1 MCNGK
6 IETTL
11 VGLLVMAGFLSVAG
25 FVFAA
30 PADIIVVQNPVG
42 TPTLT
47 NFFENVMVKL
57 GSIIAYLAVLAI
69 VIGGIMYII
78 SGMGGGNENMK
89 KIAQNTIVFAIIGLA
104 LAAAGPAFL
113 KQIKI
118 IVLGGAGAA
127 MPVNIGDAPTIATIV
142 TNTLEFLLSIVGIL
156 AIISLTIGG
165 IMYIMAGS
173 VDIAQRAMKTITY
186 SIIGIV
192 VTAVALMIVR
202 KIVELIEGS

>member
-1 MCNGK
+1 
-6 IETTL
+6 
-11 VGLLVMAGFLSVAG
+11 
-25 FVFAA
+25 
-30 PADIIVVQNPVG
+30 
-42 TPTLT
+42 
-47 NFFENVMVKL
+47 
-57 GSIIAYLAVLAI
+57 
-69 VIGGIMYII
+69 
-78 SGMGGGNENMK
+78 
-89 KIAQNTIVFAIIGLA
+89 
-104 LAAAGPAFL
+104 
-113 KQIKI
+113 
-118 IVLGGAGAA
+118 